1 MITGTISIH
10 KEPEELKYSATKF
23 QEQNDPWNLNF
34 SSFDFQLQD
43 IIDIR
48 KNVAQAISDG
58 YKIGVRV
65 KYKTHNKTY
74 NSLGTIIGYYYLPYN
89 KTPFNQIPDYIR
101 VLLDNGATC
110 NYKQSELEIINNE
123 ENHENKSN

>member
-1 MITGTISIH
+1 MISGTISIH
-10 KEPEELKYSATKF
+10 KEPEEPKYNITRL
-23 QEQNDPWNLNF
+23 QEPNDPWNLNF

-58 YKIGVRV
+58 YKIKVRV
-65 KYKTHNKTY
+65 KYRSTSASYK
-74 NSLGTIIGYYYLPYN
+74 SVGTIIGYYYLPYN
-89 KTPFNQIPDYIR
+89 KTTFNQTPDYIR
-101 VLLDNGATC
+101 VLLDSGATC

-123 ENHENKSN
+123 ENHGNKSN

>member
-23 QEQNDPWNLNF
+23 QEPNDPWNLNF

-48 KNVAQAISDG
+48 KNVAQAISNG

-65 KYKTHNKTY
+65 KYKTYNKTY

-89 KTPFNQIPDYIR
+89 KTAFNQIPDYIR
-101 VLLDNGATC
+101 VLLDSGATC